1 MQCASL
7 IVWKIV
13 LTINSCHGNV
23 SASKLDERQKGK
35 EEGSEVEGEWG
46 NKHKCLVNT
55 SANVIGDKE
64 DDDDEEEE
72 KEEVEEVVAN

>member
-1 MQCASL
+1 MQRTSL

-35 EEGSEVEGEWG
+35 EGESEVVGEWG

-55 SANVIGDKE
+55 SAIVIGDKE
-64 DDDDEEEE
+64 DDD
-72 KEEVEEVVAN
+72 KEEAELK